1 MSARNLHDQVDDLK
15 NKLLYG
21 SVAITV
27 YSCPLN
33 FFPKLSFNKAWSLIG
48 DFMWWY
54 VMPFCILFILKNY
67 LVIAMDKTQDL
78 VEPQFIATSYTIWV
92 IYQWSM
98 SMDPLILIIDLI
110 FDTFKYSKMY
120 QVNDN
125 VNNTKVCLRHLK
137 VYKIRLIFVNLIRC
151 SMINTW
157 HRQLDSF
164 IIPAGSQINKIIPF
178 P

>member
-1 MSARNLHDQVDDLK
+1 MCKCVWLLIIQKEFLNIWNMLNNHFAIPNFLIFICTGIFLLVLNILFSLTNLLHSFWYPRIRWYLLSLIKMSARNLHDQVDDLK

-54 VMPFCILFILKNY
+54 VMPFCILFMLKNY

-78 VEPQFIATSYTIWV
+78 VEP
-92 IYQWSM
+92 
-98 SMDPLILIIDLI
+98 
-110 FDTFKYSKMY
+110 
-120 QVNDN
+120 
-125 VNNTKVCLRHLK
+125 
-137 VYKIRLIFVNLIRC
+137 
-151 SMINTW
+151 
-157 HRQLDSF
+157 
-164 IIPAGSQINKIIPF
+164 
-178 P
+178 

>member
-1 MSARNLHDQVDDLK
+1 MFISWKKISIRLKWFKLQVLSFRHRIYIRIALRHCWYKLSIWCTHWQMYRFWYPRSRWYLLSLIKMSARNLHDQVDDLK

-78 VEPQFIATSYTIWV
+78 VEP
-92 IYQWSM
+92 
-98 SMDPLILIIDLI
+98 
-110 FDTFKYSKMY
+110 
-120 QVNDN
+120 
-125 VNNTKVCLRHLK
+125 
-137 VYKIRLIFVNLIRC
+137 
-151 SMINTW
+151 
-157 HRQLDSF
+157 
-164 IIPAGSQINKIIPF
+164 
-178 P
+178 

>member
-1 MSARNLHDQVDDLK
+1 MYISWKNISIKLRWIELHVLPFRFEIYVLHRSYNILFSLTKLLHSFWYPRSRWYLLSLIKMSARNLHDQVDDLK

-78 VEPQFIATSYTIWV
+78 VEP
-92 IYQWSM
+92 
-98 SMDPLILIIDLI
+98 
-110 FDTFKYSKMY
+110 
-120 QVNDN
+120 
-125 VNNTKVCLRHLK
+125 
-137 VYKIRLIFVNLIRC
+137 
-151 SMINTW
+151 
-157 HRQLDSF
+157 
-164 IIPAGSQINKIIPF
+164 
-178 P
+178 

>member
-1 MSARNLHDQVDDLK
+1 MCSFSRNKNISTKLKWTELQVLSFRHRIYIRIIRTRIFLLVLNILFSLTNLLHSFWYPRTRWYLLSLIKMSARNLHDQVDDLK

-78 VEPQFIATSYTIWV
+78 VEP
-92 IYQWSM
+92 
-98 SMDPLILIIDLI
+98 
-110 FDTFKYSKMY
+110 
-120 QVNDN
+120 
-125 VNNTKVCLRHLK
+125 
-137 VYKIRLIFVNLIRC
+137 
-151 SMINTW
+151 
-157 HRQLDSF
+157 
-164 IIPAGSQINKIIPF
+164 
-178 P
+178 